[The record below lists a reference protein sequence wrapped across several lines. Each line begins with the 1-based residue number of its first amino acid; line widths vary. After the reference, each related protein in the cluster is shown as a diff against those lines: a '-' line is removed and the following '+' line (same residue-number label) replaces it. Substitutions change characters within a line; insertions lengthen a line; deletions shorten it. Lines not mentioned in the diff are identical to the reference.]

1 MNQNKENSK
10 KTFDKQAISYD
21 TDIVGEHARNLYAP
35 ILKKLKQEEHV
46 ELLPVKRTEKKYKI
60 FPASS

>member
-1 MNQNKENSK
+1 MSTVYCCFFTLTGAGAAAACRARKKE
-10 KTFDKQAISYD
+10 A
-21 TDIVGEHARNLYAP
+21 GHA
-35 ILKKLKQEEHV
+35 V

>member
-1 MNQNKENSK
+1 MRKISRKSEN
-10 KTFDKQAISYD
+10 
-21 TDIVGEHARNLYAP
+21 
-35 ILKKLKQEEHV
+35 

>member
-1 MNQNKENSK
+1 MQKILVVEDDKELNQALCYALEKEGY
-10 KTFDKQAISYD
+10 T
-21 TDIVGEHARNLYAP
+21 
-35 ILKKLKQEEHV
+35 

>member
-1 MNQNKENSK
+1 MFAK
-10 KTFDKQAISYD
+10 
-21 TDIVGEHARNLYAP
+21 
-35 ILKKLKQEEHV
+35 KQEIIS